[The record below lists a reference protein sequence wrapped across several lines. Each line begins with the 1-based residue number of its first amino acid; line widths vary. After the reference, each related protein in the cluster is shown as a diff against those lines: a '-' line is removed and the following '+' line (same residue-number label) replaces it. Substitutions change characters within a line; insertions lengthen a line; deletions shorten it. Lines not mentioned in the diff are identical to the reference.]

1 MNQAPNGYSADVDIK
16 LVVGDRVLDVAQV
29 LHEEVILR
37 DPIDAPPG
45 PAELVLTIDG
55 REHRRAAELAD
66 GLSATER
73 HVRLR
78 FRS

>member
-29 LHEEVILR
+29 LREEVILR
-37 DPIDAPPG
+37 DAIDAPPG
-45 PAELVLTIDG
+45 PVELVLTIDG

-66 GLSATER
+66 GLRATER

-78 FRS
+78 FHG